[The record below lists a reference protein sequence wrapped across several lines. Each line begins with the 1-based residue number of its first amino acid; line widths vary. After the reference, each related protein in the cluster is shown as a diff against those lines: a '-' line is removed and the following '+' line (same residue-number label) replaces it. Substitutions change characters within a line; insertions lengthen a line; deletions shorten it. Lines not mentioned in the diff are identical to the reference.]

1 MVWIRVG
8 WTETSR
14 SCSIC
19 VGPIYTVRLTVP
31 LCCLSGVWCCR
42 ISLVKI
48 QPRAQTT
55 SFSHTTPFRR
65 GDITSARRRGWSVMW
80 GDGRHPRTRQNN
92 QQLGMLARELHFHV
106 WKPDRTRSTLAGKT
120 KTQKRNLDLGCHNCQ
135 HLLTDKGATGRSQRR
150 PCVQVGTTLWCHLSG
165 KWADFFNDT
174 RRQPVRTIN
183 RFYQS
188 LVPELDTRENV
199 TDIGMSQPRVCHTL
213 EGTGYYSFTSPTLLL
228 CICVA
233 KRLQVWHKMKE
244 F

>member
-1 MVWIRVG
+1 MLCGATAAIRA
-8 WTETSR
+8 R
-14 SCSIC
+14 D
-19 VGPIYTVRLTVP
+19 
-31 LCCLSGVWCCR
+31 
-42 ISLVKI
+42 K
-48 QPRAQTT
+48 
-55 SFSHTTPFRR
+55 
-65 GDITSARRRGWSVMW
+65 ITSNSACWRGK
-80 GDGRHPRTRQNN
+80 
-92 QQLGMLARELHFHV
+92 LHSHV

-150 PCVQVGTTLWCHLSG
+150 QATTKILNSDHVWKLVQLCGATSLENEQTSLITHTQRI
-165 KWADFFNDT
+165 N
-174 RRQPVRTIN
+174 RQPVRTIN

-213 EGTGYYSFTSPTLLL
+213 EGTGYYSFTSPTVLLL

-233 KRLQVWHKMKE
+233 KCLQVWHKMKD